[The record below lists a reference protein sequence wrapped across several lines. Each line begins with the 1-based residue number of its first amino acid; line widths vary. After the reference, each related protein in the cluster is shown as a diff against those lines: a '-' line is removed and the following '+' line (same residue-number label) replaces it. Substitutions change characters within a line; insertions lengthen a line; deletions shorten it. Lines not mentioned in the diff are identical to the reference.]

1 MTKFDEKL
9 KISVVEQYLSGTDG
23 WAIVGRR
30 NGVSVT
36 MVKQWVASYQQHG
49 IAGLRKQFQHYDAQ
63 FRLRVLRQMWKK
75 QWSYQET
82 ALAFGIRSH
91 GCLAVWERCYHSGGI
106 DALKPRKRG
115 RPPRMPDAPTTTPP
129 TSVNDE
135 TRSRED
141 LLAEINQLR
150 MENAYLKKLEALV
163 QTQKQQQATTRAK
176 RK

>member
-1 MTKFDEKL
+1 MTKFDEKF

-23 WAIVGRR
+23 WATVARR
-30 NGVSVT
+30 NGVSTT
-36 MVKQWVASYQQHG
+36 MVKQWVASYRQHG
-49 IAGLRKQFQHYDAQ
+49 IAGLKKQFQHYDAQ

-82 ALAFGIRSH
+82 GLAFGIRSP

-115 RPPRMPDAPTTTPP
+115 RPPSMPDAPTTPP
-129 TSVNDE
+129 PPSVNDE
-135 TRSRED
+135 TRSRAD

-163 QTQKQQQATTRAK
+163 QAQKQQPATTRAK

>member
-1 MTKFDEKL
+1 MTKFDEKF

-23 WAIVGRR
+23 CAIVGRR
-30 NGVSVT
+30 NGVSTT
-36 MVKQWVASYQQHG
+36 MVTRWVASYQKHG
-49 IAGLRKQFQHYDAQ
+49 IAGLRKKFQHYDAQ

-82 ALAFGIRSH
+82 GLAFGIRSQ
-91 GCLAVWERCYHSGGI
+91 GCVAVWERCYHNGGI
-106 DALKPRKRG
+106 DALQPRKRG
-115 RPPRMPDAPTTTPP
+115 RPPRMPHSPVTPLP
-129 TSVNDE
+129 SSVNDE

-163 QTQKQQQATTRAK
+163 QAQKQQRATTRGN